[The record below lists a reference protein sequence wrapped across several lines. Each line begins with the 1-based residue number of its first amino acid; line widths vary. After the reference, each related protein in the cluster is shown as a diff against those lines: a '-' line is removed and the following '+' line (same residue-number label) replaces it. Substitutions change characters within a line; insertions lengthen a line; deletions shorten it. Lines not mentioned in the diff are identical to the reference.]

1 MGQAMSHYSQYG
13 AYAAYGRPLQLME
26 LEERYRTAKKTFTW
40 TLWVGILTCLFP
52 IWIITYLEWM
62 KMASAKREV
71 AMLGIN
77 PEQWVRS
84 IY

>member
-1 MGQAMSHYSQYG
+1 MAQPMPHYSQYG
-13 AYAAYGRPLQLME
+13 GYAAYGRPMQLMD

-40 TLWVGILTCLFP
+40 TLWAGLLCFFP
-52 IWIITYLEWM
+52 IWIITYIEWT
-62 KMASAKREV
+62 KMTNAKREV

-77 PEQWVRS
+77 PEQWARS